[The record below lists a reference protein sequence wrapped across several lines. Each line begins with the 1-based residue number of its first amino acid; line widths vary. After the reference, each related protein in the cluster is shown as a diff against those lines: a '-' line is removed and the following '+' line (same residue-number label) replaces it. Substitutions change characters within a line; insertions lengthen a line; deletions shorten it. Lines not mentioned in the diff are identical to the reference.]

1 MARRIHKRYRV
12 TGTLVAQTPLHVGG
26 TGARLETDL
35 PLAVDGAGRH
45 YIPGTSLAGALR
57 GWHRQACSGPI
68 WDGQVIEKRSQETA
82 DDETAAEPI
91 SFSDRLWGFPP
102 TGKDK
107 GKDKG
112 GAASHVILE
121 DAPVSAL
128 LPSEIRDGVGID
140 RVEGR
145 AADRI
150 KYDRQI
156 LPRGTRLELNMTVEV
171 PNPGADGGVRAAL
184 GHLLT
189 ALKEGDVRFGAGK
202 TRGLGRVELK
212 QGMVVEEELQT
223 PTGILS
229 ILAAR
234 AQPAASN
241 VANVFDTLCTVD
253 AANLTAVARPK
264 LAITIEWE
272 PAGPV
277 MVKSDAEGISV
288 DMLPLVSGVG
298 EKLAPVIPGSSI
310 KGALRAQ
317 AERIAATV
325 LDICLD
331 KDIPGRER
339 FLTHVA
345 RVDLVE
351 TLFGA
356 PGPEEKPKKKQDIGP
371 PRTPKAA
378 GPVLGLGAVAV
389 DDCFAEQH
397 IKPDAWQALLDA
409 EAGDTKSQAS
419 LLAALQNADLSGFY
433 PATHVAI
440 DRWTGGAADSFLY
453 SVLEPGGLAWEPI
466 SIELDLTRLAIL
478 RETTKNDLVSEV
490 PRRDDNKASP
500 LLRRQAAIALF
511 LLTLRDLLFERIP
524 IGFGGNRGLGAVKVT
539 SIKITAPEEDANGW
553 LDGDFLKALR
563 NIELTAEKFWTPD
576 PELCEALAPV
586 EKAWGEFLKTEGKA

>member
-57 GWHRQACSGPI
+57 GWHRQACRGAH
-68 WDGQVIEKRSQETA
+68 WDAQFTGEVGGK
-82 DDETAAEPI
+82 AA
-91 SFSDRLWGFPP
+91 FCDRLWGFQLS
-102 TGKDK
+102 

-112 GAASHVILE
+112 GIASHVLIE
-121 DAPVSAL
+121 DAPVATP
-128 LPSEIRDGVGID
+128 LPPEIRHGVGID

-156 LPRGTRLELNMTVEV
+156 LPRGTCFDLDMTIEV
-171 PNPGADGGVRAAL
+171 PDSCADSGVRAAL

-189 ALKEGDVRFGAGK
+189 ALKHGDVRLGASK
-202 TRGLGRVELK
+202 TRGLGRIKLNDGSVFEETLGSRDGIVSVLK
-212 QGMVVEEELQT
+212 
-223 PTGILS
+223 
-229 ILAAR
+229 AR
-234 AQPAASN
+234 ANQRPANSGKAL
-241 VANVFDTLCTVD
+241 FDTLCTVD
-253 AANLTAVARPK
+253 ATKLATVACPK
-264 LAITIEWE
+264 LTISIAWE

-277 MVKSDAEGISV
+277 MVKSDVEGISV
-288 DMLPLVSGVG
+288 DMLPLVSGAG
-298 EKLAPVIPGSSI
+298 ETLAPVIPGSSI

-371 PRTPKAA
+371 PRAPKAA

-397 IKPDAWQALLDA
+397 IKPDAWQGLLDA
-409 EAGDTKSQAS
+409 EAGDTKSQAP
-419 LLAALQNADLSGFY
+419 LLSALQNADLSGFY

-466 SIELDLTRLAIL
+466 SIELDLTRLAVL
-478 RETTKNDLVSEV
+478 REREDVNAARETPTDGNG
-490 PRRDDNKASP
+490 ASH
-500 LLRRQAAIALF
+500 LGRRQAAIALF

-524 IGFGGNRGLGAVKVT
+524 IGFGSNRGLGAVKVT
-539 SIKITAPEEDANGW
+539 SIKITSPEEDADGW
-553 LDGDFLKALR
+553 LGGDFLVGLSR
-563 NIELTAEKFWTPD
+563 TELTAEKFRKSD
-576 PELCEALAPV
+576 PELCKALAPM
-586 EKAWGEFLKTEGKA
+586 EKVWGEFLKTEGKA